1 MQEIT
6 KALAK
11 AADAIS
17 KADFS
22 RLRRLMPG
30 ASAGP
35 ARVPRALL
43 QWVANPVG
51 DRHLAAKL
59 LEEMGLQRSILGYQG
74 LFYC

>member
-1 MQEIT
+1 
-6 KALAK
+6 
-11 AADAIS
+11 
-17 KADFS
+17 
-22 RLRRLMPG
+22 MPG

-59 LEEMGLQRSILGYQG
+59 LKEMGVQRNILGYQG
-74 LFYC
+74 MFYC

>member
-17 KADFS
+17 NMVIS
-22 RLRRLMPG
+22 RMRRLMTG
-30 ASAGP
+30 ASVSP
-35 ARVPRALL
+35 ARVPGALL
-43 QWVANPVG
+43 QWVTNPVG

-59 LEEMGLQRSILGYQG
+59 LKELGVQRNILGYQG